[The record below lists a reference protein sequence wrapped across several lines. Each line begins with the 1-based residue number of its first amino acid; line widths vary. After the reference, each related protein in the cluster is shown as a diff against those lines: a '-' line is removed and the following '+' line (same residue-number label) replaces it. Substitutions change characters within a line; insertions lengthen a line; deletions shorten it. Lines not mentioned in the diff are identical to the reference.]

1 MLKLIENISSLDFLP
16 DDPFSAVITAMAST
30 YGTDYGFVRFYVQ
43 DDKAALSIIDGNINI
58 YASADADTNEIREFL
73 KVMGYSSVRGEKRVI
88 DGLGLNIA
96 DSSYIVRY
104 AGGRVSAP
112 AGFTDNREPREIY
125 SLLTL
130 SGFDMGDFNA
140 FSQDVCIRLNKGTA
154 SFGGISENELSCCC
168 FRLFEGKKS
177 ILLGAVATRPDCRG
191 RGLASSLVPYMA
203 DSKKP
208 SFLFT
213 RNDALLD
220 FYKNCGFEETGR
232 WALSLSRDALTE
244 DSE

>member
-1 MLKLIENISSLDFLP
+1 MLKLIDGISSLDFLP
-16 DDPFSAVITAMAST
+16 ADPFSAVITAMAST
-30 YGTDYGFVRFYVQ
+30 YGTDYGFARFYVQ
-43 DDKAALSIIDGNINI
+43 DNRAALSIVDGNVNI
-58 YASADADTNEIREFL
+58 FASADADIDEIREFL
-73 KVMGYSSVRGEKRVI
+73 NVVGYSSVRGEKGVI
-88 DGLGLNIA
+88 DRLGLDIA
-96 DSSYIVRY
+96 DSSYIVEY
-104 AGGRVSAP
+104 AGKSVPAP
-112 AGFTDNREPREIY
+112 AGFTDSREPREIY

-154 SFGGISENELSCCC
+154 SFGGIAEDELYCCC
-168 FRLFEGKKS
+168 FRLFEGSKS
-177 ILLGAVATRPDCRG
+177 ILLGAVATHPDFRG

-220 FYKNCGFEETGR
+220 FYINCGFEEKGR
-232 WALSLSRDALTE
+232 WALSLSRDTLTE